1 MKLINNVILKHLAT
15 AYVVANIEFD
25 RNYCSFEE
33 YCNKYSNAIKQH
45 GDMIS
50 DVIKGA
56 NHQMKRE
63 KVIEKRKKV
72 IKK

>member
-1 MKLINNVILKHLAT
+1 MKFINNVILKHLAT
-15 AYVVANIEFD
+15 SYVVASLEFD
-25 RNYCSFEE
+25 KNYCSFEE
-33 YCNKYSNAIKQH
+33 YCNKYTNAIKNH

-63 KVIEKRKKV
+63 KEIEKRKKAL
-72 IKK
+72 KK